1 LVRPEDFE
9 VRGSRLFSQCVCE
22 FLGTFILV
30 FTVGLNVLAGS
41 PAGALSIGASLMC
54 MIYAVGDVSGA
65 HFNPA
70 VTIAVLLSR
79 LDTIGL
85 SRALKYICSQIL
97 GAIFAAFTYM
107 FIAKGETFYFGR
119 RPVGGNAFWPQIA
132 AAEILFTMVLCLVV
146 LGVAVSKRTASKDMF
161 GFAIGSCIIVGGC
174 AAGAI
179 SGGVLN
185 PAVSI
190 GISTVNLTRNEGAG
204 ATLVR
209 MLLYSLFQMIGGAIA
224 ALIVRVTHLPE
235 IRDPG
240 NYSSA

>member
-1 LVRPEDFE
+1 VRPEDFG
-9 VRGSRLFSQCVCE
+9 VHGSRLFSQCVCE

-70 VTIAVLLSR
+70 VTVAVLLSR

-85 SRALKYICSQIL
+85 SRALKYIGSQIL

-174 AAGAI
+174 AAGAA